1 MESKETIRQHEA
13 AIRLER
19 NRIRLLRDTIDDQL
33 DTIKDYEIDLNEARA
48 ETKSLATKNDGL
60 RKTEEN
66 QALTLD
72 ARERRVDVLKVELE
86 TAKADV
92 ASSNRERL
100 SLLATVDE
108 QRETVRLKDEEN
120 SRLRKEADE
129 YKVALGECNKAAKT
143 SMDRH
148 EADRLMISQLN
159 HAIKSNNEKIT
170 GLRVIFSVICLERS
184 SL

>member
-48 ETKSLATKNDGL
+48 EAKSPATKNDGL

-72 ARERRVDVLKVELE
+72 ARGCGIEQQG
-86 TAKADV
+86 
-92 ASSNRERL
+92 L

-148 EADRLMISQLN
+148 EADRLMIS
-159 HAIKSNNEKIT
+159 
-170 GLRVIFSVICLERS
+170 
-184 SL
+184 